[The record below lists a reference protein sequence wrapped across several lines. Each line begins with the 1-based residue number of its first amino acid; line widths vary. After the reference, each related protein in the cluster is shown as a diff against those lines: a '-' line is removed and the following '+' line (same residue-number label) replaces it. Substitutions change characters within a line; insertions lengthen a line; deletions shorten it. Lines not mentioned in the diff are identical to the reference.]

1 MTGKIPKTSQLYYFL
16 MPEETTKVLA
26 FIKDQKC
33 SLYSTRSRFLGPEPI
48 KCDPASI
55 PSMVFICPEGFN
67 NEIDMIKIS
76 EGVYVVDPTTSPVIE
91 MQCSIMRKKELS
103 RGRVYFRCG
112 YLGRD
117 EWVPFPVELYELY
130 KNVAAFMK
138 KSFFS
143 KEKKYGG
150 YISKGCQSYVS
161 GGGTLTQI

>member
-103 RGRVYFRCG
+103 RGRCKQDFRLRPITG
-112 YLGRD
+112 NKMRPIQADDRHLPLRTG
-117 EWVPFPVELYELY
+117 
-130 KNVAAFMK
+130 
-138 KSFFS
+138 
-143 KEKKYGG
+143 
-150 YISKGCQSYVS
+150 
-161 GGGTLTQI
+161 